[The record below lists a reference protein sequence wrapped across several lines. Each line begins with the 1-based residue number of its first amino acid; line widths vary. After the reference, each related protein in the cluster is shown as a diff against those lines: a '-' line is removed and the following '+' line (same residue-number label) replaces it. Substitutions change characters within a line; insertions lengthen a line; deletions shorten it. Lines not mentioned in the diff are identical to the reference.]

1 MLSTVAYCVAPVLEE
16 IDSSR
21 QARRRI
27 TFELLGILLFTVLG
41 FLVMGYHPGL
51 EDDGLYLSAV
61 KADLNPALYPHNAK
75 FFQLQMEATI
85 FPGCMAHFVRWTHI
99 PLAWAELFWQ
109 LVALFL
115 ILWAVKKIANKLFTE
130 EAARWGGVAMVAAMF
145 TLPVTGT
152 ALYLIDQHLHPRSL
166 ATAMILLAVWR
177 ILDGKHWQAALL
189 LAVALLF
196 HPLMAAM
203 GISFCFILGVVLMD
217 FDRLRFR
224 WRFRIWRNS
233 TAALV
238 PLGWVFDAANP
249 SWRKALATRSYY
261 DLYRWNWYEWLG
273 ALAPLFLFW
282 VLWRVASKRGETML
296 ARFALAIFMYG
307 VFHQVLAMVVLWPA
321 SLVRLTTL
329 QPMRFL
335 HLLYFLFVLTAGC
348 LLGKLLL
355 KQSVWRWAA
364 FLVIVNGSMLVAQRA
379 EFASSQ
385 HLELPGRAAA
395 NPWLQT
401 FEWVRTNTPVDAY
414 FALDPHYLEAPGED
428 YHGFLALAER
438 SQMADAVKDAS
449 VVTTVPELGPDWE
462 TQVAAN
468 EGWRNFKLAD
478 FERLKAKF
486 GVDWVVVDY
495 PQPAGLDCRWHNNLL
510 VVCRIP

>member
-16 IDSSR
+16 IDNSR
-21 QARRRI
+21 QARSRI
-27 TFELLGILLFTVLG
+27 PFEFLGVLLFTAQG

-61 KADLNPALYPHNAK
+61 KADLNPALYPYNAK

-85 FPGCMAHFVRWTHI
+85 FPGCMAQFVRWTRM

-152 ALYLIDQHLHPRSL
+152 ALYMVDQHLHPRSL

-177 ILDGKHWQAALL
+177 ILDGKRWQAALL
-189 LAVALLF
+189 LAVAFLF

-203 GISFCFILGVVLMD
+203 GISFSIILAVVLMD

-224 WRFRIWRNS
+224 GWRNS
-233 TAALV
+233 TAAFM
-238 PLGWVFDAANP
+238 PLGWIFDAANP

-261 DLYRWNWYEWLG
+261 DLYRWSWYEWLG

-282 VLWRVASKRGETML
+282 ALWRVASKRGETML
-296 ARFALAIFMYG
+296 ARFALATFMYG
-307 VFHQVLAMVVLWPA
+307 MFHQVLAMVVLWPA
-321 SLVRLTTL
+321 WLVRLTTL

-348 LLGKLLL
+348 LLGKLVL
-355 KQSVWRWAA
+355 KHSVWRWAA
-364 FLVIVNGSMLVAQRA
+364 FLLIANGSMLVAQRA

-385 HLELPGRAAA
+385 HLELPGRAAT

-401 FEWVRTNTPVDAY
+401 FAWIRTNTPVNAY
-414 FALDPHYLEAPGED
+414 FALDPYYLEAPGED

-438 SQMADAVKDAS
+438 SQLADAVKDAS

-462 TQVAAN
+462 SQVAAT
-468 EGWRNFKLAD
+468 EEWRNFKLGD
-478 FERLKAKF
+478 FERLKANF

-495 PQPAGLDCRWHNNLL
+495 PQPVGLDCRWHNNLL
-510 VVCRIP
+510 AVCEIP